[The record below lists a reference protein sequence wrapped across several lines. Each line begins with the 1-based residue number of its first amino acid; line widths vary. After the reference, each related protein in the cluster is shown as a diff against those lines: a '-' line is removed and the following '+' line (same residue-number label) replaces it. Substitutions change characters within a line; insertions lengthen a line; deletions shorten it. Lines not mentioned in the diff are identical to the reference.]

1 MYGCC
6 NVLGVAAPHDPSSST
21 IDDLV
26 FVDLKTL
33 YTRLLPVDQS
43 ESVQK
48 DPKRMKLEE
57 PLDYS
62 PPLDISSPLEP
73 CVFLDSPC
81 HPPLFIRYEIVG
93 EMLGSSGEFSAM
105 ASVDL
110 EEELVDAYK
119 RAGIIITPPRAHT
132 MSVDIV
138 LWAMENPATFFQPRA
153 LVIFS
158 DNMSKKEMI
167 YTMPL
172 KLCVTEITMF
182 LYSIAVAPREKGYP
196 ECEAVNAY
204 VDDKSNFSDDR
215 IKLYRKSGLRRGCNV
230 QFETVD
236 YMLTFGSSLWSAK
249 SILDGSCRDPL
260 YWRHLTSDY

>member
-6 NVLGVAAPHDPSSST
+6 NVLGVAAPHDPSSSA

-48 DPKRMKLEE
+48 DPKRMKLVE

-153 LVIFS
+153 MVIFS

-182 LYSIAVAPREKGYP
+182 LYSIAVAPRY
-196 ECEAVNAY
+196 
-204 VDDKSNFSDDR
+204 
-215 IKLYRKSGLRRGCNV
+215 
-230 QFETVD
+230 
-236 YMLTFGSSLWSAK
+236 
-249 SILDGSCRDPL
+249 SIGRA
-260 YWRHLTSDY
+260 

>member
-1 MYGCC
+1 MRESPSLLINHHQRDRDRFMLLDIVLWELDMCYEACKPNLLAISKKIKKESLFLTFFFFLTFLEEMYGCY

-153 LVIFS
+153 MVIFS

-182 LYSIAVAPREKGYP
+182 LYSIAVAPRY
-196 ECEAVNAY
+196 
-204 VDDKSNFSDDR
+204 
-215 IKLYRKSGLRRGCNV
+215 
-230 QFETVD
+230 
-236 YMLTFGSSLWSAK
+236 
-249 SILDGSCRDPL
+249 SIGRA
-260 YWRHLTSDY
+260 